1 MDIDIK
7 IQDEELKRK
16 LTSLQKKLKNLRP
29 ILLEVG
35 NMVKNDIE
43 YAFER
48 EQSPFGQRW
57 TPLAMSTVLMGL
69 RGNLTYK
76 RGKNKGRETTQT
88 NKYLQGRKILTKSA
102 QLSGSFTLQADN
114 NSVVVGTNKIYARIH
129 HFGGKAGRGKRTS
142 IPARPFL
149 PVSKSGQLEPSLQR
163 GIIRYIERKLGE

>member
-35 NMVKNDIE
+35 NMVRNDIE
-43 YAFER
+43 QAFER

-57 TPLAMSTVLMGL
+57 QPLAVFTVLAGV
-69 RGNLTYK
+69 RGRLT
-76 RGKNKGRETTQT
+76 GKKGRETKQT
-88 NKYLQGRKILTKSA
+88 HNYLQGRKILTASG
-102 QLSGSFTLQADN
+102 QLGMSFTVKADSD
-114 NSVVVGTNKIYARIH
+114 SVTVGTNKVYARIH
-129 HFGGKAGRGKRTS
+129 HFGGKAGRGRRTS

-149 PVSKSGQLEPSLQR
+149 PVSKSGQLEPSLQK
-163 GIIRYIERKLGE
+163 GIIRYIERKLEE